1 MRITK
6 DNYFLQKE
14 QFTEQE
20 NYTIELKTGNGINI
34 DTHKE
39 EVRILDKNMNVQLV
53 ITIKESGLVIDINA
67 AQLNINAAEELNL
80 SGKKINI
87 KATDQLNIKSAGN
100 LVQQIDKDSLTE
112 VGGTN
117 KMLAAVQ
124 KITATLGEVVV
135 KANDDIKLNGERVK
149 LNCD

>member
-1 MRITK
+1 MRITE
-6 DNYFLQKE
+6 DNYFLKE
-14 QFTEQE
+14 EKSRVPE
-20 NYTIELKTGNGINI
+20 NYTIEFKTGNGINI

-39 EVRILDKNMNVQLV
+39 QIRILDKNKQVQLT
-53 ITIKESGLVIDINA
+53 ITLQEQGLVIDINA

-80 SGKKINI
+80 TGKKINI

-100 LVQQIDKDSLTE
+100 MVQQIDKDALFE
-112 VGGTN
+112 IGGTN
-117 KMLAAVQ
+117 KMIAAVQ
-124 KITATLGEVVV
+124 KITATLGEVVL